1 MRKNRR
7 ISIPA
12 FGGSSLLVIF
22 AVLCLCIFALLGLS
36 TAQAGERMSNS
47 AAQAAQ
53 AYYAADMEAE
63 KILALIRAGETP
75 EGISCEGDIYSW
87 GCPVSDRQSLE
98 VSVRV
103 SGTDFEVL
111 RWQLVSTTDW
121 VPDTSLNVW
130 QGGELG

>member
-1 MRKNRR
+1 MRKKHR

-22 AVLCLCIFALLGLS
+22 AVLCLCIFSLLGLS

-47 AAQAAQ
+47 AAEAAK

-63 KILALIRAGETP
+63 TILALIREGETP
-75 EGISCEGDIYSW
+75 EGISREGDIYSW
-87 GCPVSDRQSLE
+87 ACPVSDRQSLE

-103 SGTDFEVL
+103 SGADFEVL